1 MTYIER
7 KLVTDRIANK
17 FEAIRIASLE
27 ARRLNDRA
35 RALQAELPAKLTTVA
50 VQRLID
56 GKIHSYDRRL
66 RLLEL
71 QKEQAEQE

>member
-17 FEAIRIASLE
+17 FEAIKIASLE

-35 RALQAELPAKLTTVA
+35 RAVSAQLPAKLTTIA
-50 VQRLID
+50 VQRLIE
-56 GKIHSYDRRL
+56 GKISYYDRRK

-71 QKEQAEQE
+71 QREQAEQE

>member
-7 KLVTDRIANK
+7 KLVTDRIPNK
-17 FEAIRIASLE
+17 FEAIRIAALE

-35 RALQAELPAKLTTVA
+35 RSLQAELPAKLTTIA

-56 GKIHSYDRRL
+56 GKIHYYDRRQ

-71 QKEQAEQE
+71 QREQAEQE